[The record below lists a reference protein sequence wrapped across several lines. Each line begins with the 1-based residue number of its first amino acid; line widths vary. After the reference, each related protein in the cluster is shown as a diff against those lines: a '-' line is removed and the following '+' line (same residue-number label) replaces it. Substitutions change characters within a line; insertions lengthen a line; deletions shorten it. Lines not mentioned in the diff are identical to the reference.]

1 MKKLLWR
8 SSVSVLLIGA
18 VVVGLL
24 AFNLHSFNRL
34 TSEAL
39 IAKLRFSQIAAQEY
53 QVELRTGDFCQP
65 IYYQIYGDEWRVDAR
80 FLKWKPWA
88 NLIGMDAMYRLERLG
103 GRYHEIRDENTRQ
116 HLTHDISKAPPLDL
130 LQYADHKWAG
140 WMPVDTL
147 FGSSVYEAI
156 DPAVE
161 FRVYRSQSGLLV
173 RKNLPVPV
181 KYQDGKLV
189 IPIEKDC

>member
-88 NLIGMDAMYRLERLG
+88 NLIGMDAMYRLTGE
-103 GRYHEIRDENTRQ
+103 EVFKE
-116 HLTHDISKAPPLDL
+116 
-130 LQYADHKWAG
+130 YADRW
-140 WMPVDTL
+140 
-147 FGSSVYEAI
+147 GSQLGSR
-156 DPAVE
+156 
-161 FRVYRSQSGLLV
+161 FNRVRSQV
-173 RKNLPVPV
+173 WKA
-181 KYQDGKLV
+181 YFKLTRF
-189 IPIEKDC
+189 